1 MPRLL
6 PLILMFALLLGL
18 GGAGAQ
24 GYGFSPTVLGIAPT
38 GNLSTQTTML
48 NAGQTPATFRVVPV
62 LWRMEGGQSVLS
74 ETRDL
79 LVNPASF
86 TLAPG
91 ASQVIRVGLRKKP
104 GDTELTYRL
113 LVQEVPGEST
123 ATTQTP
129 LGDGRSLNMQLALS
143 FSLPVYVTP
152 PGAQAQVTATLSR
165 DGNDLIVHLRN
176 SGRRRATY
184 GNLLAGRAG
193 EPLAVP
199 SFAVLAGAEYTLR
212 LPGLGAGTGPLTLS
226 YRDADGRE
234 VRETLALP

>member
-1 MPRLL
+1 MPRLPHL
-6 PLILMFALLLGL
+6 FLVLALLLGL

-24 GYGFSPTVLGIAPT
+24 GYGFSPTVLGIAPG
-38 GNLSTQTTML
+38 GNLSTQTIML
-48 NAGQTPATFRVVPV
+48 NAGQTPAIFRVVPV
-62 LWRMEGGQSVLS
+62 LWRMEGGQSVLA

-79 LVNPASF
+79 MVNPASF

-113 LVQEVPGEST
+113 LVQEVPGEAT
-123 ATTQTP
+123 ATTQAA
-129 LGDGRSLNMQLALS
+129 LGEGRSLNVQLALS

-152 PGAQAQVTATLSR
+152 PGARAQVTAAVSR
-165 DGNDLIVHLRN
+165 EGDDLILQLRN
-176 SGRRRATY
+176 TGRRRASY

-199 SFAVLAGAEYTLR
+199 SFTVLAGTEYTLR
-212 LPGLGAGTGPLTLS
+212 LPGLATGTGPLTLA
-226 YRDADGRE
+226 YRDADGRD
-234 VRETLALP
+234 VRETLAVP